1 MLWEA
6 INRSDRQ
13 TSQSVMRRAWRGRAA
28 VCSGAAC
35 AAYDECLLLVTRSEM
50 PDKRDK
56 RDNKSV
62 RATFNFGSSCQ
73 WRGNER
79 WPQKKR
85 LRQRFKTSYS
95 RKLADL
101 IVPPFRRTSLFPSF
115 HKRQEFRVSLR
126 QIDKGS
132 FRPRFTVSPTCNV
145 TVRMNSWLD
154 CPPSSDRMFIYTFV
168 HSS

>member
-1 MLWEA
+1 MNCFCSLPPSVRSYLRDWKWTGLEGSGRSSMMIIDENSRNLFVSALFCSDCSPLSHSLTARARPITFLHCSVLWEA

-85 LRQRFKTSYS
+85 LRE
-95 RKLADL
+95 
-101 IVPPFRRTSLFPSF
+101 RR
-115 HKRQEFRVSLR
+115 
-126 QIDKGS
+126 
-132 FRPRFTVSPTCNV
+132 
-145 TVRMNSWLD
+145 
-154 CPPSSDRMFIYTFV
+154 
-168 HSS
+168 

>member
-1 MLWEA
+1 MSLLCSARTAPLSHSLTARARPITFLHCSVLWEA

-85 LRQRFKTSYS
+85 LRQRFRTCSYS

-101 IVPPFRRTSLFPSF
+101 IVPPFRRTSLYIPCF
-115 HKRQEFRVSLR
+115 
-126 QIDKGS
+126 
-132 FRPRFTVSPTCNV
+132 SPASIND
-145 TVRMNSWLD
+145 RNSE
-154 CPPSSDRMFIYTFV
+154 CP
-168 HSS
+168 